1 ARDLQPGQLLAVA
14 LALLVA
20 GLVLVAEDPDLVA
33 AEVLD
38 LLGGDLDLRELVL
51 GGGDLVAVDQQH
63 GSEID
68 AVARLA
74 CHAVDHDGVTDRH
87 LLLTTACADDC
98 VHHVN
103 APSCDSE
110 LLYESS
116 SLPGVTADL
125 RPSTWS
131 GPGGPSGRCGRRCPP
146 GARLRRV
153 LRQGTAYDP
162 ATCRST
168 TGRGPTCENAVTPCG
183 TRHPCPAE
191 SCSDC
196 SACSAGSVPSAS
208 SAGSV
213 EAEALLE
220 AAAIEAIVARAWAR
234 LVSSSSRRCTSP
246 FSSAPWSPPS
256 VSSFAPPR
264 ERRPRRR
271 EDFEESSEPLPPP
284 PWWCSPSVSTTRP
297 RPWQCSQVVEKVST
311 RP

>member
-1 ARDLQPGQLLAVA
+1 MSTPFPYTTLFRSSLSSRRDRSGDARDLQPGQLLAVA
-14 LALLVA
+14 LALLVP

-33 AEVLD
+33 AGVLD

-131 GPGGPSGRCGRRCPP
+131 GPG
-146 GARLRRV
+146 A
-153 LRQGTAYDP
+153 
-162 ATCRST
+162 
-168 TGRGPTCENAVTPCG
+168 
-183 TRHPCPAE
+183 
-191 SCSDC
+191 
-196 SACSAGSVPSAS
+196 
-208 SAGSV
+208 
-213 EAEALLE
+213 
-220 AAAIEAIVARAWAR
+220 
-234 LVSSSSRRCTSP
+234 
-246 FSSAPWSPPS
+246 
-256 VSSFAPPR
+256 
-264 ERRPRRR
+264 
-271 EDFEESSEPLPPP
+271 
-284 PWWCSPSVSTTRP
+284 
-297 RPWQCSQVVEKVST
+297 
-311 RP
+311 

>member
-1 ARDLQPGQLLAVA
+1 
-14 LALLVA
+14 ALLVT

-131 GPGGPSGRCGRRCPP
+131 GPRPEREMRSAMSTG
-146 GARLRRV
+146 
-153 LRQGTAYDP
+153 
-162 ATCRST
+162 ST
-168 TGRGPTCENAVTPCG
+168 TA
-183 TRHPCPAE
+183 TR
-191 SCSDC
+191 
-196 SACSAGSVPSAS
+196 
-208 SAGSV
+208 
-213 EAEALLE
+213 
-220 AAAIEAIVARAWAR
+220 
-234 LVSSSSRRCTSP
+234 
-246 FSSAPWSPPS
+246 SAPGNSLRSRDLPVNHRTRS
-256 VSSFAPPR
+256 DLR
-264 ERRPRRR
+264 ERGHT
-271 EDFEESSEPLPPP
+271 L
-284 PWWCSPSVSTTRP
+284 
-297 RPWQCSQVVEKVST
+297 
-311 RP
+311 